1 MLRLSTLKL
10 RNNNRISASHSD
22 ILALAAV
29 YFYRLVFHYYY
40 HFFHFAPAVVGAAIL
55 QMYSTSIR
63 FLLPFLCHSDS

>member
-10 RNNNRISASHSD
+10 RNNNRISANQSD
-22 ILALAAV
+22 ILARAAV
-29 YFYRLVFHYYY
+29 YFYRLVFYYY
-40 HFFHFAPAVVGAAIL
+40 YHFAPAVLGAAIL

>member
-10 RNNNRISASHSD
+10 RNNNRISANQSD

-29 YFYRLVFHYYY
+29 YFYRLVFYYY
-40 HFFHFAPAVVGAAIL
+40 YHFAPAVLGAAIL

-63 FLLPFLCHSDS
+63 FLLSFLCFSDS